1 MPGSENSTAAGQ
13 QNKLILVEFLL
24 PGMIEQPLIKLEN
37 VWKIY
42 QLGKVELEILKGIS
56 LEIAPGNF
64 VVILGPSG
72 SGKSTLL
79 HIIGLLDTPTE
90 GKVFLRDQ
98 DTSFLSED
106 ELAQIRG
113 KKIGFIFQQF
123 NLLQN
128 LTALENVMIPMVFQG
143 TSEIERK
150 NRAEFLLESVG
161 LKERMTHRPFELSGG
176 EQQRIAIAR
185 SLSNNPEVIVADEP
199 TGNLDSTTGQKIMET
214 LIKLHEKEQKTMIV
228 VTHDPTIADYSEQ
241 IVNIKDGQLVSNHLI
256 TEKVL
261 WEK

>member
-1 MPGSENSTAAGQ
+1 
-13 QNKLILVEFLL
+13 
-24 PGMIEQPLIKLEN
+24 MIEEPLIKLEN

-42 QLGKVELEILKGIS
+42 QLGMVDLEILKGIN

-79 HIIGLLDTPTE
+79 HIIGLLDTPTK

-98 DTSFLSED
+98 DTSLLSED

-113 KKIGFIFQQF
+113 QKIGFIFQQF

-128 LTALENVMIPMVFQG
+128 LTALENVMLPMIFQG
-143 TSEIERK
+143 ITEKGRIE
-150 NRAEFLLESVG
+150 RAEFLLEAVG
-161 LKERMTHRPFELSGG
+161 LGERIRHRPFELSGG

-185 SLSNNPEVIVADEP
+185 SLANNPEVIVADEP
-199 TGNLDSTTGQKIMET
+199 TGNLDSTTGKKIMET
-214 LIKLHEKEQKTMIV
+214 LINLHEKEHKTMIV
-228 VTHDPTIADYSEQ
+228 VTHDPTIAKYSEQ
-241 IVNIKDGQLVSNHLI
+241 IINIKDGQLVSNHLI

-261 WEK
+261 WENGK